1 MTSIEFNTKIL
12 REENSLTNFAYSLT
26 RNADDALDLLQDTYV
41 KAISY
46 RSKFEENTN
55 LRAWLFTIMRNTFI
69 NAYHKNRRGKR
80 VVALVNEHMNY
91 GIFGHISYDPLESKL
106 NAKEI
111 IHEIESLDAE
121 YRLPFSLH
129 YVGYRYEEIA
139 KQMSLPLGTV
149 KSRIFIARKLLM
161 QALNQDSLNQAS

>member
-1 MTSIEFNTKIL
+1 MTSIEFNTRIL
-12 REENSLTNFAYSLT
+12 REESSLTNFAYSLT
-26 RNADDALDLLQDTYV
+26 RNVDDALDLLQDTYV

-46 RSKFEENTN
+46 RNKFEENTN

-69 NAYHKNRRGKR
+69 NAYHKNKRGKR
-80 VVALVNEHMNY
+80 IVALANDNMNY
-91 GIFGHISYDPLESKL
+91 GVFGHISYEPLESKL
-106 NAKEI
+106 GAKQI
-111 IHEIESLDAE
+111 IQQIESLEIE

-161 QALNQDSLNQAS
+161 EALNKDSLVLAS